1 MAKTKNFD
9 TGGQVRPDVF
19 LRFGGAGAGLDF
31 QPDESVKAA
40 QGRLEDWFKEETT
53 VDPQTL
59 FGGIAALLNL
69 EKGKTVESPSFEL
82 GEDIT
87 ARARLGLNPEDS
99 YMPSHLGGQANFED
113 VFGEDFDLGAKA
125 DWKKD
130 GGFDVG
136 LQGTLRFH
144 QGGVID
150 APEYPAYKNSEV
162 QSLPFPEGWQ
172 PYKSPP
178 GQTTNWP
185 MPVTK
190 IELIG
195 DSNQESPDGPLQSFP
210 PAEPIARD
218 AAWIEGRDWYRG
230 PGGEEISMFRGPP
243 PSQAGISE
251 EKLRHLQTL
260 NPNPHLGP
268 EQPYAYT
275 DTPNPDIKLPGFTS
289 SLPPWGSFMAQGGL
303 VPQITRPEIYGRGED
318 SMMMHVTPGEVQGLM
333 SLFPG
338 ALTQNPYTGY
348 PEAGGFGDFF
358 KKVLPILAVAAITY
372 VTMGAGTAPALAA
385 TGGGAAA
392 GGAATTG
399 AASMAALQAGTG
411 AAGVAS
417 GLGAGLG
424 AGTIYGAGASAIP
437 MAAGLGGGWMG
448 AGGAKTASML
458 GSQALG
464 SMGSLG
470 GAQAMGYQG
479 GTYGMS
485 PGGMGGISSYG
496 TPGSG
501 GLSGYTGTGMGEPQ
515 VKGIDWGDTAKR
527 LAKQAGQQE
536 EEEPPPPPPMPTAT
550 VEQGRPAVSMDEL
563 LASIP
568 SGQLPE
574 RETGGLGLELEDVTD
589 DDLIDKLLEEE
600 EEEGITDD
608 ELADL
613 LMPGFRKGGPVEGMM
628 VGPSSIIPQGGGLVL
643 GGEMDGDVFK
653 VDGVH
658 TQIYDGGEAVQEARL
673 NNGEVVMSAGAVTG
687 LGKALGASPN
697 EEIQAGADFL
707 MQIQQ
712 RGEAMNNGDHK
723 SPTNLRP
730 SYGFG
735 LA

>member
-40 QGRLEDWFKEETT
+40 QGRLENWFKEETT

-99 YMPSHLGGQANFED
+99 YMPSHLGGQINFED
-113 VFGEDFDLGAKA
+113 IFGEDFDLEARAGWEEG
-125 DWKKD
+125 DSS
-130 GGFDVG
+130 VG
-136 LQGTLRFH
+136 LQGKIRFH

-150 APEYPAYKNSEV
+150 APQYPAYKNSEV
-162 QSLPFPEGWQ
+162 QSLPLPEGWQ
-172 PYKSPP
+172 PYKNSP
-178 GQTTNWP
+178 
-185 MPVTK
+185 
-190 IELIG
+190 I
-195 DSNQESPDGPLQSFP
+195 
-210 PAEPIARD
+210 AEPIVPQPETG
-218 AAWIEGRDWYRG
+218 WQP
-230 PGGEEISMFRGPP
+230 PGTPYM
-243 PSQAGISE
+243 PSPI
-251 EKLRHLQTL
+251 
-260 NPNPHLGP
+260 P
-268 EQPYAYT
+268 
-275 DTPNPDIKLPGFTS
+275 
-289 SLPPWGSFMAQGGL
+289 FMAQGGGL
-303 VPQITRPEIYGRGED
+303 TSQVMRPEIYGRGED

-348 PEAGGFGDFF
+348 AEAGGLGDIF
-358 KKVLPILAVAAITY
+358 KKILPILAIAAITY
-372 VTMGAGTAPALAA
+372 FTMGAGTGPALAA
-385 TGGGAAA
+385 TGGATAGSMGTAA
-392 GGAATTG
+392 G
-399 AASMAALQAGTG
+399 
-411 AAGVAS
+411 AS
-417 GLGAGLG
+417 GLLA
-424 AGTIYGAGASAIP
+424 AGASAPAAALIP
-437 MAAGLGGGWMG
+437 AASGIAYPAMTGAQMAS
-448 AGGAKTASML
+448 ASAPYA
-458 GSQALG
+458 S
-464 SMGSLG
+464 SLG
-470 GAQAMGYQG
+470 GAAAIPGIEG
-479 GTYGMS
+479 LSYGMGQQALAS
-485 PGGMGGISSYG
+485 PALGAMETSGAWAGDMAAQPLMHSY
-496 TPGSG
+496 TSPHVGSQFTKAG
-501 GLSGYTGTGMGEPQ
+501 SEFMTEKTAP
-515 VKGIDWGDTAKR
+515 GIDWGDTAKR

-589 DDLIDKLLEEE
+589 DELIDKLLEEE